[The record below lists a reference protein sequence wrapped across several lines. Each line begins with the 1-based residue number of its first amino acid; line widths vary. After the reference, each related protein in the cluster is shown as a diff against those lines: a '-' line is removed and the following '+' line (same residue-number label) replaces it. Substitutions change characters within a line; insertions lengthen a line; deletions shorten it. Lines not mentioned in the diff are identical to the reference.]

1 MSLPPWH
8 EEPISKKHDRD
19 SFDCGEAALNDF
31 LRQHARK
38 SHEAGGAKTFLAID
52 DKDGKTVLGFYSL
65 SPASMEYA
73 RTPDIVKR
81 ALGRYDVPGFRLAR
95 LAVAKPFQGQ
105 GLGGQ
110 LLLAAGRR
118 CVKAAAEVG
127 GVMLVIDAKN
137 EGVAKWYAGY
147 GEMPLNDAPLT
158 LLLPLATMV
167 EALKAAGPDV

>member
-1 MSLPPWH
+1 MKLPPWH
-8 EEPISKKHDRD
+8 EEPISKKHDRA

-38 SHEAGGAKTFLAID
+38 SHETGGAKTFLAID
-52 DKDGKTVLGFYSL
+52 DKDSKTVLGFYSL

-81 ALGRYDVPGFRLAR
+81 GLGSHDVPGFRLAR

-105 GLGGQ
+105 RLGGQ

-127 GVMLVIDAKN
+127 GVVLIIDAKN

-147 GEMPLNDAPLT
+147 GAMPLNDAPLT
-158 LLLPLATMV
+158 LLLPIATIV
-167 EALKAAGPDV
+167 EALMAARHNC